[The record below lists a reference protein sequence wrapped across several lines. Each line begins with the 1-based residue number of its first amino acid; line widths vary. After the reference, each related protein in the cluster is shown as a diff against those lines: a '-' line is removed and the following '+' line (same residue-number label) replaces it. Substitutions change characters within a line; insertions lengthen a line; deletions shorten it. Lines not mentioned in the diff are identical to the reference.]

1 MLKTHSCELIQSK
14 NSPQQSATDT
24 GHWKDAVNPTRCKC
38 EIFRPTL
45 ETLMLKE
52 ILRKGGLPRCPPSS
66 SKQQLLET
74 TFPTQLPQVLPIVG
88 AGYTE
93 LHRATQRAT
102 QSYTELHR
110 ATECYT
116 EPPTHSPEKFE
127 MIHLSPHH
135 PQELTNQFNKAR
147 TLSI

>member
-1 MLKTHSCELIQSK
+1 M
-14 NSPQQSATDT
+14 
-24 GHWKDAVNPTRCKC
+24 
-38 EIFRPTL
+38 
-45 ETLMLKE
+45 
-52 ILRKGGLPRCPPSS
+52 PRCPPSS

-88 AGYTE
+88 AGYTA
-93 LHRATQRAT
+93 LHRTT
-102 QSYTELHR
+102 QSYTES
-110 ATECYT
+110 YT

-127 MIHLSPHH
+127 MVH

>member
-1 MLKTHSCELIQSK
+1 MSNVQPYTDAQGQKNWHGTEDFLFSLCRKPTCVLIHSA

-93 LHRATQRAT
+93 LHRATQ
-102 QSYTELHR
+102 SYTELHR
-110 ATECYT
+110 ELHRATD
-116 EPPTHSPEKFE
+116 P
-127 MIHLSPHH
+127 
-135 PQELTNQFNKAR
+135 LTRKV
-147 TLSI
+147 